1 MKIVTWNIN
10 GIRSLKK
17 SIDCVLKEMSADI
30 ACFQETKVSRGQIPE
45 TTALVDGYTSYFSY
59 PRKHSGYSGVAT
71 YCKDKFVPEDAEEGL
86 CSSIVTESYSSLTDE
101 LSFAEVFLDTDLK
114 FDPEGRI
121 IVTYHL
127 IKYEDQI
134 QRLAIINIYCP
145 RVDPEKPER
154 FLYKM
159 QFCLILEAK
168 LKELCG
174 TGCSVIILGDFN
186 IAYSVIDHCDPG
198 DETEFNSSKFRQW
211 LNALLASE
219 ISFCDEKIGIVDAFR
234 HFYPNKKESY
244 TCWNTKTG
252 ARATNYGT
260 RIDYILAT
268 SNLLPL
274 LESCEIMS
282 DYYGSDHCP
291 VSAVLKC
298 DSISQ
303 ENVQLPSICTR
314 LWPEYSGQQQKLQ
327 AFFQKTQNLA
337 DFLTKQNETNAQTV
351 SRVNKSS
358 VKKNKQK
365 SITSFFKSPS
375 SVPTTS
381 ALDDDEFEYSLS
393 GTSSIISSPSD
404 MSSASKSQDSSG
416 ENGSGEILL
425 SVKKNQSTA
434 WKAMLA
440 GPPKPPLCSGHQKE
454 CILRTVK
461 KKGPN
466 YGRNF
471 FMCSYPSGHPSN
483 PEANCNFFKWVTA
496 PKINSLKKS

>member
-1 MKIVTWNIN
+1 MKIVTWNVN

-17 SIDCVLKEMSADI
+17 SVDCVLKELSADV

-45 TTALVDGYTSYFSY
+45 TTALIDGYTSYFSY
-59 PRKHSGYSGVAT
+59 PRKQSGYSGVAS
-71 YCKDKFVPEDAEEGL
+71 YCKDTYVPEDAEEGL
-86 CSSIVTESYSSLTDE
+86 CSSNISENYSSLTDV
-101 LSFAEVFLDTDLK
+101 LSFSEVFPDSDVK

-121 IVTYHL
+121 IITYHL
-127 IKYEDQI
+127 IKYEDEI
-134 QRLAIINIYCP
+134 QRLAVINIYCP

-159 QFCLILEAK
+159 QFCLLLEAK
-168 LKELCG
+168 VKELCR

-186 IAYSVIDHCDPG
+186 IACSIIDHCDPG

-211 LNALLASE
+211 LKALLFPE
-219 ISFCDEKIGIVDAFR
+219 ISLCDEKVRIVDTFR
-234 HFYPNKKESY
+234 HFYPDKKESY

-260 RIDYILAT
+260 RIDYILVT

-282 DYYGSDHCP
+282 DYHGSDHCP
-291 VSAVLKC
+291 VSAILKC

-303 ENVQLPSICTR
+303 KNVRLPSICTR
-314 LWPEYSGQQQKLQ
+314 LWPEFSGQQQKLQ
-327 AFFQKTQNLA
+327 AFFKKTQNLA
-337 DFLTKQNETNAQTV
+337 DFLTKEKETNSQTV
-351 SRVNKSS
+351 SCVNKSA

-375 SVPTTS
+375 SVPSASVCDAQSDNSVSETS
-381 ALDDDEFEYSLS
+381 SLS
-393 GTSSIISSPSD
+393 SSPSD
-404 MSSASKSQDSSG
+404 MSSSSKSQESNN
-416 ENGSGEILL
+416 ENDDDKVL
-425 SVKKNQSTA
+425 SLTKKNQSA
-434 WKAMLA
+434 VWKTMLA

-454 CILRTVK
+454 CVLRNVK

-471 FMCSYPSGHPSN
+471 FMCSYPTGHPSN

-496 PKINSLKKS
+496 PKVNSLKKV